1 MGRYEGGRCQ
11 KNPIS
16 SIQDWQITIFLLQSF
31 EIVITIQKDFLLDPV
46 LDPVLDLLL
55 DPFLA
60 FLDPLIDPL
69 LDLFFYFFTYLLM
82 SKMTPILHI

>member
-1 MGRYEGGRCQ
+1 MGQYEGGRCQ

-16 SIQDWQITIFLLQSF
+16 SIQDWQIMIFLMQSF
-31 EIVITIQKDFLLDPV
+31 EIVITMQKDSLLDPV

-69 LDLFFYFFTYLLM
+69 LDLFFLLFYLLTYEAPN
-82 SKMTPILHI
+82 S

>member
-1 MGRYEGGRCQ
+1 M
-11 KNPIS
+11 
-16 SIQDWQITIFLLQSF
+16 QSF
-31 EIVITIQKDFLLDPV
+31 EIVITMQKDSL

-69 LDLFFYFFTYLLM
+69 LDLFFTFLSTYL
-82 SKMTPILHI
+82 